1 MRAVLAVI
9 GKDHVGILSKVA
21 NQCAESNANI
31 IEVTQTVLQDLF
43 CMIMMIDISEVNCE
57 MSELVYQ
64 MNRLGEESGLSIHV
78 MHEDVF
84 NSMHRI

>member
-1 MRAVLAVI
+1 
-9 GKDHVGILSKVA
+9 
-21 NQCAESNANI
+21 
-31 IEVTQTVLQDLF
+31 
-43 CMIMMIDISEVNCE
+43 MIMMIDISEVNCE

>member
-1 MRAVLAVI
+1 MRAVLTVI

-43 CMIMMIDISEVNCE
+43 CICLLYTSTRAVRCSILCLLSVDDVHSIS
-57 MSELVYQ
+57 
-64 MNRLGEESGLSIHV
+64 HK
-78 MHEDVF
+78 
-84 NSMHRI
+84 